1 MRIKLT
7 DHFRGKKPGD
17 VIDWPDPMA
26 SILIDAGRAVKHE
39 APEGEDH
46 VKAVDGPPVD
56 KSMQRRV
63 LAKKKG

>member
-1 MRIKLT
+1 
-7 DHFRGKKPGD
+7 
-17 VIDWPDPMA
+17 MA
-26 SILIDAGRAVKHE
+26 SILIESGRAVKYE

-63 LAKKKG
+63 IAKKKG